1 MRVNYRTNTTPIFSV
16 LSEDQIEDIYYGAL
30 HVMREVGARV
40 YDDQAVA
47 VYREGG
53 AIVEDGNLVKLP
65 APMVKIA
72 LSTTPDTITLA
83 GRDRKKRITLERN
96 QVYYG
101 TGSDCPF
108 VIDPYTEERRRFT
121 FEDVYNAARIAEAL
135 PHFDFFMSHGLT
147 SDVPIATYDRY
158 QFLAMLKGTTKPMII
173 TSVDEEGLLDQY
185 KMACVAVGGE
195 EEFKRAPLF
204 AIYIEPSSPL
214 NNSQEAIRKVFVS
227 AENDIPAIYTPC
239 PMCGATAPT
248 TMAGLL
254 VQALAEALYGV
265 VLGQLL
271 KKGAQFI
278 IGGVV
283 SIMDMNTTILSY
295 GAPEFDLLSAA
306 LTDIARWLKL
316 PMFSTAGCSD
326 AKVLD
331 EQAAIEAAVSIS
343 ISTLSGANLIHDVGY
358 LDSGLVGSYD
368 MMVMCDEVIGMVKR
382 IMRGVPVD
390 ADTLALDVIEK
401 VGPGGHYLVEDHT
414 LQHFKTEFWFP
425 RLLDRSNFET
435 WKMGGAKTLARR
447 VREEVIELLE
457 TFEPEPLPEDVE
469 KELKKIIAAADEKHK
484 DEFESVA

>member
-1 MRVNYRTNTTPIFSV
+1 MRVNYRANTTPVFSV
-16 LSEDQIEDIYYGAL
+16 LSQDQIEDIYYGAL
-30 HVMREVGARV
+30 HVLREVGARV
-40 YDDQAVA
+40 YDEKAVE

-53 AIVEDGNLVKLP
+53 AIVEDGNLVKIP

-96 QVYYG
+96 QIYYG

-108 VIDPYTEERRRFT
+108 VMDPYTDQRRRFT
-121 FEDVYNAARIAEAL
+121 FEDVYNAAKIAEAL
-135 PHFDFFMSHGLT
+135 PNFDFFMSHGLT

-158 QFLAMLKGTTKPMII
+158 QLLAMLKGTTKPMVI
-173 TSVDEEGLLDQY
+173 TAVDEEGLLDQY
-185 KMACVAVGGE
+185 KMACAAVGGE
-195 EEFKRAPLF
+195 EEFRRAPLF

-214 NNSQEAIRKVFVS
+214 NNSQEAVRKVFVA
-227 AENDIPAIYTPC
+227 AENGIPAIYTPC
-239 PMCGATAPT
+239 PMCGATAPA

-254 VQALAEALYGV
+254 VQALAESLYGI
-265 VLGQLL
+265 VLGQLV

-283 SIMDMNTTILSY
+283 SIMDMSTTILSY

-306 LTDIARWLKL
+306 MTDIAKWLRI

-331 EQAAIEAAVSIS
+331 EQAAVEAAVSIS
-343 ISTLSGANLIHDVGY
+343 MSALSGANLIHDVGY
-358 LDSGLVGSYD
+358 LESGLIGSYD

-382 IMRGVPVD
+382 IMRGIPVN

-401 VGPGGHYLVEDHT
+401 VGPGGHYLGEDHT
-414 LQHFKTEFWFP
+414 LTHFKTEFWFP
-425 RLLDRSNFET
+425 KLIDRSNFET
-435 WKMGGAKTLARR
+435 WELGGSKTLAQR
-447 VREEVIELLE
+447 VRERVIELVE
-457 TFEPEPLPEDVE
+457 TFEPEPLPAEVE

-484 DEFESVA
+484 DEFESLT